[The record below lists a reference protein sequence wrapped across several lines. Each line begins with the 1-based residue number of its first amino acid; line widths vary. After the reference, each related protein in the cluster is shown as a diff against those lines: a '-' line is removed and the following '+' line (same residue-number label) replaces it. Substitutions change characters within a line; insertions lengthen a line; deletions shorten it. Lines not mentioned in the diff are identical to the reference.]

1 MVAVHRLVHQRRH
14 FNVELTPFPG
24 ELLRRLPATPKAR
37 FPQPGLG
44 LLTRPS
50 APSSGAI
57 CSGDAPPRPKVRDT
71 GSHTT
76 TKADHTLINL
86 QQDADG
92 FIRMSRHFPEKVR
105 IAVTFA
111 DGTTEELSGGRL
123 NKAYDDALAEFRAR
137 NHLDA
142 KGFSR
147 SPKKKT
153 SSGNKIEFVPV
164 HPGMGD

>member
-1 MVAVHRLVHQRRH
+1 MI
-14 FNVELTPFPG
+14 T
-24 ELLRRLPATPKAR
+24 
-37 FPQPGLG
+37 
-44 LLTRPS
+44 
-50 APSSGAI
+50 
-57 CSGDAPPRPKVRDT
+57 
-71 GSHTT
+71 
-76 TKADHTLINL
+76 L

-92 FIRMSRHFPEKVR
+92 FVRMTRHFPESVR

-123 NKAYDDALAEFRAR
+123 NKAYDDALAEFRAQ

-147 SPKKKT
+147 SAKKAGA
-153 SSGNKIEFVPV
+153 GNKIDFVPV

>member
-1 MVAVHRLVHQRRH
+1 MKQIVPAEQSGRRH
-14 FNVELTPFPG
+14 TG
-24 ELLRRLPATPKAR
+24 PAP
-37 FPQPGLG
+37 PSGLCG
-44 LLTRPS
+44 PVS
-50 APSSGAI
+50 
-57 CSGDAPPRPKVRDT
+57 APPRPKVRDT

-92 FIRMSRHFPEKVR
+92 YIRMNRHFPEKVR

-123 NKAYDDALAEFRAR
+123 NKAYDAALAEYRAQ

-142 KGFSR
+142 RGYSR